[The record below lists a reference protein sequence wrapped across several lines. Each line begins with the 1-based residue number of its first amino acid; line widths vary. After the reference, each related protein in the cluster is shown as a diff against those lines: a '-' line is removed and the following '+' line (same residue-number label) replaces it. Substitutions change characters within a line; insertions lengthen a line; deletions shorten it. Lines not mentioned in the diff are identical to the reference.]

1 MHSGAE
7 QRGAEEEGGRNQLA
21 ARRSCLFY
29 RPKLIPYSINL
40 QKCKR
45 NDYDLTRRPH
55 IHAVIG
61 RFVRGARFGT
71 QCLRQTS
78 INYHR
83 FFPAHIEYH
92 GLVYALRVSVNIFLW
107 GFHPLPLRSS
117 ARPPPSRPEASEN
130 ESERTMATM
139 LTRERSSSGSSDSD
153 SQSPTG
159 SPQTQDDPERLSTA
173 RTIMEL
179 LAAARTPPLLPTPAR
194 LEQPHVMPAPLRRIQ
209 KKTDFVL
216 PPIQWLRFKEAA
228 VSSARRE
235 YGSGNS
241 DTTSPPPSTPSAP
254 IPTARVVIAN
264 KGAVTP
270 RSSLLLPKNETTFS
284 PSEQQSQATS
294 KKPTVTVNTSRKRQK
309 DELVRLRVQVQEL
322 QHELEHLKA
331 RVAPSPPQ
339 AVLHLSVLAASANAA
354 TAMST
359 TAPATGSGSSSRVWQ
374 RIAMHQKEEK
384 TKAEVE
390 NIKLKGLLQD
400 QMKLSKGLEK
410 ILKKRCKQ
418 PNDQQQGNGAATKRL
433 CLAPTDETAIYKN
446 LEHNL
451 AARVDQIHLVV
462 EASRPSWASTD
473 SLFAR
478 VVMDARKGHRL
489 ELSESKVF
497 PFAVSNIN
505 EAIWQ
510 SLESETREPVS
521 SDAPASM
528 NTLILQRTLDTL
540 SAKTSLPLGHVKDE
554 ESELSIR
561 IVFKRFVDRNRV
573 LLLWEAV
580 AKCQLSPP
588 RNGFDEVEI
597 CESGWGAIEPLASGE
612 DEFSSIVQL
621 CSHISPK
628 FPDHGRSREET
639 DGVAELLIQSYRHLW
654 VARQQ
659 RLENY
664 LMESALGFRT
674 APVKTEAGC

>member
-1 MHSGAE
+1 
-7 QRGAEEEGGRNQLA
+7 
-21 ARRSCLFY
+21 
-29 RPKLIPYSINL
+29 
-40 QKCKR
+40 
-45 NDYDLTRRPH
+45 
-55 IHAVIG
+55 
-61 RFVRGARFGT
+61 
-71 QCLRQTS
+71 
-78 INYHR
+78 
-83 FFPAHIEYH
+83 
-92 GLVYALRVSVNIFLW
+92 
-107 GFHPLPLRSS
+107 
-117 ARPPPSRPEASEN
+117 
-130 ESERTMATM
+130 MATV

-153 SQSPTG
+153 IQSPTG
-159 SPQTQDDPERLSTA
+159 SQTQDDPERLSTA

-194 LEQPHVMPAPLRRIQ
+194 MEQPHVMPAPLRRIQ

-235 YGSGNS
+235 YNSGNS

-254 IPTARVVIAN
+254 ITTTRVVIAS
-264 KGAVTP
+264 KSSTTP
-270 RSSLLLPKNETTFS
+270 RSLLLPKTEAVSS
-284 PSEQQSQATS
+284 PSEPQATTPRDGAS
-294 KKPTVTVNTSRKRQK
+294 KKAAVTVNTSRKRQK

-354 TAMST
+354 TAMAT
-359 TAPATGSGSSSRVWQ
+359 TAPVTGSGSSSRVWQ

-418 PNDQQQGNGAATKRL
+418 PNDQQCSATKRV
-433 CLAPTDETAIYKN
+433 CLAPTDESTIYKN

-462 EASRPSWASTD
+462 EASRPSWANTD

-540 SAKTSLPLGHVKDE
+540 SAKTCLPLGHVKDE
-554 ESELSIR
+554 ESELSMR

-621 CSHISPK
+621 SSHISPK
-628 FPDHGRSREET
+628 FPDNGRSREET

-664 LMESALGFRT
+664 LMESALGFRR
-674 APVKTEAGC
+674 AAAAAAAAAAASPVKTEAGC

>member
-1 MHSGAE
+1 
-7 QRGAEEEGGRNQLA
+7 
-21 ARRSCLFY
+21 
-29 RPKLIPYSINL
+29 
-40 QKCKR
+40 
-45 NDYDLTRRPH
+45 
-55 IHAVIG
+55 
-61 RFVRGARFGT
+61 
-71 QCLRQTS
+71 
-78 INYHR
+78 
-83 FFPAHIEYH
+83 
-92 GLVYALRVSVNIFLW
+92 
-107 GFHPLPLRSS
+107 
-117 ARPPPSRPEASEN
+117 
-130 ESERTMATM
+130 MATL
-139 LTRERSSSGSSDSD
+139 LTRERSSSGSSSSDSD

-194 LEQPHVMPAPLRRIQ
+194 MEQPHVMPAPLRRIQ

-264 KGAVTP
+264 KVAAVATTP
-270 RSSLLLPKNETTFS
+270 RSSLLLPKSEATFS
-284 PSEQQSQATS
+284 PSEQPQATTPRESAS

-331 RVAPSPPQ
+331 RVSPSPPQ
-339 AVLHLSVLAASANAA
+339 AVLHLSMLATSANAA
-354 TAMST
+354 TAMAST
-359 TAPATGSGSSSRVWQ
+359 VPAAAGSGSSSRVWQ

-418 PNDQQQGNGAATKRL
+418 PNDHQQGAAAKRL

-580 AKCQLSPP
+580 AKCQLNPP

-621 CSHISPK
+621 CSHVSPK
-628 FPDHGRSREET
+628 FPDSGRSQEET

-664 LMESALGFRT
+664 LMESALGFRRA